1 MRHVRITNTRPDLV
15 KSVCY
20 LACFVE
26 NPGISHKTALER
38 VLRYLSSSTDKGI
51 KYQSPTNGGGG
62 TRTTALLLQTL
73 TSVAIQPRTRA
84 HLDTFAFWN
93 ANMRTMSSTGF
104 RATNSRFSFNHRS
117 GTLRCWTWRYRRHL
131 GKIAVNRTENDS
143 AMQAHH
149 SYHNTNPIL
158 NQPKHLLKG
167 AATRV
172 DYAMWQYNFVRDLN
186 EVGLVEFE
194 WIRSKINLLTCWVS
208 QVLHSTQ

>member
-15 KSVCY
+15 KSACY

-104 RATNSRFSFNHRS
+104 SRKQTAVSRSTTEAELCAAGHGATEGIWERLLSTELKMIQPCRLTIPITIQTDSQSAKALAEGSDYTGGLRHVAVQFRS
-117 GTLRCWTWRYRRHL
+117 
-131 GKIAVNRTENDS
+131 
-143 AMQAHH
+143 
-149 SYHNTNPIL
+149 
-158 NQPKHLLKG
+158 
-167 AATRV
+167 
-172 DYAMWQYNFVRDLN
+172 
-186 EVGLVEFE
+186 
-194 WIRSKINLLTCWVS
+194 
-208 QVLHSTQ
+208 